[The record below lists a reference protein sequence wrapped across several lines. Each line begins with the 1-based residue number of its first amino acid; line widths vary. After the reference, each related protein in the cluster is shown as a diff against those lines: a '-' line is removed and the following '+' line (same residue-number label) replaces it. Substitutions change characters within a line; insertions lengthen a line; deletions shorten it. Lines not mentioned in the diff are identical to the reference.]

1 MNLKK
6 IAIFIS
12 FIIAFM
18 IYFSLEKGQ
27 YGKPLSFVSSSAGF
41 IQKSYHYLSS
51 GVRGSTGK
59 YLNLLRVKTENEQ
72 LVNENLFIRAQLG
85 ELTELK
91 KENMR
96 LYDLLDFKSKNK
108 SELLAAKVIGQDL
121 FKEHHMISLNR
132 GRKDGVK
139 DYMAVITT
147 GTVVGYIIEVHRST
161 SKVLLLTDKYASIDS
176 IVQRS
181 RIRGLLEGAQEF
193 ALLKY
198 LKVDDD
204 VQVGDLIVTS
214 GLQNIFPKGFP
225 IGEVTEVDKIP
236 YQPSQKIKVKPFLNA
251 STLEEA
257 FIVIPNNKNE
267 AL

>member
-1 MNLKK
+1 
-6 IAIFIS
+6 
-12 FIIAFM
+12 M

-27 YGKPLSFVSSSAGF
+27 NQKPIPGVSSSGGL

-59 YLNLLRVKTENEQ
+59 YLNLIRIKTENEQ

-91 KENMR
+91 KENER
-96 LYDLLDFKSKNK
+96 LSDLLQFKSKNK
-108 SELLAAKVIGQDL
+108 SQLLAAKVIGQDL

-132 GRKDGVK
+132 GKKDGVK

-147 GTVVGYIIEVHRST
+147 GTVVGYTIETHKTT
-161 SKVLLLTDKYASIDS
+161 SKVLLLTDKYASIDT
-176 IVQRS
+176 IIQRS
-181 RIRGLLEGAQEF
+181 RVRGLIEGAQSH

-225 IGEVTEVDKIP
+225 IGEVTEIDKIP
-236 YQPSQKIKVKPFLNA
+236 YQPSQNIKVKPFLNA

-257 FIVIPNNKNE
+257 FIVITNNKDSQQ
-267 AL
+267 